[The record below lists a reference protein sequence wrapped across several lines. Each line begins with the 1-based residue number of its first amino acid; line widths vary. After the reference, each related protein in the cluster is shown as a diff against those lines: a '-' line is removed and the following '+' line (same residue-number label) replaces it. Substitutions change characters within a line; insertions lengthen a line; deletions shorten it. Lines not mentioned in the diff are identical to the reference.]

1 MLLQETS
8 AGDRLTRAAAQ
19 GDLSEVKRLLHQE
32 RIHPDCLNRFGKTAL
47 QVMMFGCTPVAE
59 ELLKQGASPNI
70 QDSYG
75 IAPAHDAARTGFLD
89 TLQVLVHH
97 GADLNTPDASGSL
110 PIHLALR
117 GGHMPVI
124 SYLASRSDLAHSDR
138 EGRTP
143 PQLAAI
149 LDPRLAAI
157 LEPST

>member
-19 GDLSEVKRLLHQE
+19 GDLTEVKRLLHQE

-47 QVMMFGCTPVAE
+47 QVMMFGSTPVAS

-75 IAPAHDAARTGFLD
+75 TSPAHDAARSGFLD
-89 TLQVLVHH
+89 TLQVLIQH
-97 GADLNTPDASGSL
+97 GADVNTPDASGSL

-117 GGHMPVI
+117 ECHIPVI
-124 SYLASRSDLAHSDR
+124 AYLAPLSNLQHRDR
-138 EGRTP
+138 EGHTP

-149 LDPRLAAI
+149 LDPRLATI
-157 LEPST
+157 LELST